1 METYDFDK
9 LVSRKNT
16 NCAKWDAAEFIF
28 GEKDIIPM
36 WVADMDI
43 PVAKPITEALRK
55 RTEHEF
61 YGYSIPEPSS
71 VIVAVMNR
79 LKKIYGWNVKPE
91 WIVVTPGVVP
101 AVFNAVKAYTEP
113 GDAVIHQDPIY
124 YPFWGAIESNG
135 CRVANNPLKLENG
148 QYTIDYDDLA
158 TLFRPIYRM
167 TPHSPRIKMMLLCNP
182 HNPGGRVWTREE
194 LTKMGEIVIGN
205 KAIMISDE
213 IHCELL
219 FKGYEH
225 VPFAMISKDFEQ
237 NSITCMAPSK
247 TFNLAGLGASV
258 NIIPNDRLRARFNQV
273 KMGIMPSANIF
284 GLVALEAAYNHG
296 DEWLEQFLDHMQD
309 NLDFLIRYFEKNIP
323 KIKVIKPEGTYLVW
337 LDCRGLNM
345 EAEALAAFMNKKAK
359 VGLDHGYAFGPG
371 GRGFERINIACPRS
385 LLEQAL
391 RRIEKAVNDIGM

>member
-16 NCAKWDAAEFIF
+16 NCAKWDAAEVIF
-28 GEKDIIPM
+28 NEKDIIPM

-43 PVAKPITEALRK
+43 PVAKPITKALRK

-61 YGYSIPEPSS
+61 YGYSIPEPGS

-135 CRVANNPLKLENG
+135 CRVANNSLKLENG
-148 QYTIDYDDLA
+148 QYTIDFDDLA
-158 TLFRPIYRM
+158 ALFQPIYRM

-205 KAIMISDE
+205 KAIMVSDE

-296 DEWLEQFLDHMQD
+296 DEWLEQFLNHMQD

-345 EAEALAAFMNKKAK
+345 EAEDLAEFMNKKAK

-371 GRGFERINIACPRS
+371 GRGFERINIACPRP

-391 RRIEKAVNDIGM
+391 KRIEKAVNGIGM